1 MKLNIFKLIKLAR
14 SYSRAKKL
22 LKKDSPDIMKLA
34 ECIDDLRELIV
45 ELEEGKNDFAEEI
58 KKIKGILSDLR
69 KKIKEG
75 VVE

>member
-34 ECIDDLRELIV
+34 ECIDDLRELTV
-45 ELEEGKNDFAEEI
+45 DLEESKNEFIDEI
-58 KKIKGILSDLR
+58 KRIKDVLKQLAE
-69 KKIKEG
+69 KIKEARI
-75 VVE
+75 